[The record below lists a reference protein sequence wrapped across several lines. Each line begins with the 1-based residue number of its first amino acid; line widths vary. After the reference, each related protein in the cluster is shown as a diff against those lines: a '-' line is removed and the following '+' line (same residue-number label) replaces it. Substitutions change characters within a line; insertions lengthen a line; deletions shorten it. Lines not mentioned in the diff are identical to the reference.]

1 MLYIVMESIGMEHT
15 EGRFLGYKGLSLHY
29 QYWLPE
35 KEAKSI
41 VLVVHGWAEHSGRYA
56 NLVNHLLPN
65 GYAIYAHD
73 HRGHGM
79 SEGRRGYVERFSDYL
94 DDLKIF
100 FDLVRGAHSEKKIF
114 IVGHSMGGTIATAY
128 AIRHQQELAGLLLS
142 GASLKLGS
150 SMSSALVPLV
160 RILSIMV
167 PTLGVTTLDASA
179 ISQDRA
185 VVEAYI
191 NDPLVYRGKITC
203 RFAAEMIKTLSKLP
217 SQMTEINLPIL
228 VMHGTADRLGDP
240 EGSRILYDRVSSK
253 DKTLKLYEGF
263 YHEIFNEPGHKQ
275 VLADMVA
282 WLDTRI

>member
-1 MLYIVMESIGMEHT
+1 MEHT
-15 EGRFLGYKGLSLHY
+15 EGRFSGYKGLTLY
-29 QYWLPE
+29 YRCWLPE
-35 KEAKSI
+35 TEAKSI

-56 NLVNHLLPN
+56 NLVNHLVPK

-79 SEGRRGYVERFSDYL
+79 SGGRRGYVERFSDYL
-94 DDLKIF
+94 DDLKTF
-100 FDLVRGAHSEKKIF
+100 FDLVRGEHSDKKIF

-128 AIRHQQELAGLLLS
+128 AIRHQRELAGLLLS

-150 SMSSALVPLV
+150 SMPSALVPLA

-167 PTLGVTTLDASA
+167 PTLGITTLDASA

-185 VVEAYI
+185 VVDAYI

-203 RFAAEMIKTLSKLP
+203 RFAGEMIKTLSKLP
-217 SQMTEINLPIL
+217 SQVTEINLPIL
-228 VMHGTADRLGDP
+228 IMHGSADRLGDP
-240 EGSRILYDRVSSK
+240 EGSRLLYDRVRSS

-275 VLADMVA
+275 VLADAGA
-282 WLDTRI
+282 WIAARI